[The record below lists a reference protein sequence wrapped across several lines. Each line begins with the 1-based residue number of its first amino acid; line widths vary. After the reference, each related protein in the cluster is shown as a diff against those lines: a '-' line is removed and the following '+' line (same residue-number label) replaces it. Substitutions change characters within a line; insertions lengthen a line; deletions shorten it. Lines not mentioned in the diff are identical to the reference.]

1 MHVRPEFTKFCFN
14 LKQSGGSFMLV
25 VKKLLDSKRNYEL
38 KNKASN
44 LVISVI
50 VLDTDTGRQ
59 RVEHI
64 RDLVPIFGVMEFD
77 DKLVINIVSDLFW
90 KSLDYFENVEVEKLS
105 DLDYSDRANDI
116 HGVRFN
122 NRELETYDLGDSIL
136 FSGDSL
142 SVASDAF
149 IIRRSNDNMGISS
162 LDLFSFV
169 SNILISYPKFIK
181 NEKLIVYSFNRCYFN
196 KIVIDLPEKLK
207 RFIVKART
215 LQ

>member
-1 MHVRPEFTKFCFN
+1 
-14 LKQSGGSFMLV
+14 MLV
-25 VKKLLDSKRNYEL
+25 VKKFLDSKRKYDL
-38 KNKASN
+38 KSKASN
-44 LVISVI
+44 LVISVV
-50 VLDTDTGRQ
+50 VLDTDTGKQ
-59 RVEHI
+59 HVEQI
-64 RDLVPIFGVMEFD
+64 RDLVPVFGVMEFD

-105 DLDYSDRANDI
+105 DLDYRGRTNDI

-136 FSGDSL
+136 FSGDAL
-142 SVASDAF
+142 SVADSAF

-181 NEKLIVYSFNRCYFN
+181 NEKLIIYSFKRYYFN

-215 LQ
+215 LK